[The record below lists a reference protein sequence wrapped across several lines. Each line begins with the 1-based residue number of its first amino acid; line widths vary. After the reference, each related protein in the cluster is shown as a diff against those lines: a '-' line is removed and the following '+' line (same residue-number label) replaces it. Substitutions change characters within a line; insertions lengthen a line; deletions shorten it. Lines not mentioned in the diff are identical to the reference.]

1 MKRTI
6 SKMLGIAALAIA
18 GIASSFI
25 AATPAQAS
33 ETILPPDH
41 GVTCARQDGGA
52 YPLNGNFFY
61 CGALTGTAKQNIIN
75 AAASMMSSFPSVQS
89 NLSGKVVQMYIFANT
104 VDAQS
109 YFWTGSSD
117 PAVIPSTTIK
127 QGFYN
132 AEIGTLG
139 ITYGA
144 QQVSMAYEKLA
155 TGSPFAYSSRTT
167 GQIIKTMFHEYGH
180 AIDRSSSGIYESESG
195 TAFGNFTERDQRYLT
210 NTAVSP
216 TAASLRA
223 SHSYFINPTAFVPA
237 GIKWHELYAQEF
249 AIKIAGVTGVGDPDT
264 VDTAAIAPY
273 FSCTQA
279 YMKGKLANP
288 SRQPT
293 KADFDSFGPTV
304 YARCVAPFVPAT
316 CTNVTSSGSYPYQ
329 TTALP
334 AAATGWYVYCGINPT
349 RFQTRSGDKLQTLP
363 TSNPPQWRQKFEVAG
378 YSLYVF
384 RDVAQAVSM
393 LGSAAVPASAQVAG
407 VLGFTQPQ
415 ILGNATQPFIAMF
428 EQVKQTNGTYVEHPN
443 TNDLFNYDSGLY
455 RESGREI
462 DQLAGSVGSVSSA
475 FRTRITGDITRF
487 NARNGCATSGPDS
500 TLWGSL
506 KTTICDTSGNKKAP
520 YIGVANLAIVRGL
533 TVAQLGSGAVKFPPD
548 YQAMFADTPAASNY
562 SLIWAELIGY
572 KRAGGNRGNDFAAMD
587 VWVNTIY
594 ACGKAYTADGYYINA
609 VAPTAACP

>member
-18 GIASSFI
+18 GIAGSFI
-25 AATPAQAS
+25 AATPAQAA
-33 ETILPPDH
+33 EADIYKH
-41 GVTCARQDGGA
+41 GVRCWVQELGTYPFDGHI
-52 YPLNGNFFY
+52 YY
-61 CGALTGTAKQNIIN
+61 CGAFVDPDRQTILN
-75 AAASMMSSFPSVQS
+75 AAASLMSSFPSVKS
-89 NLSGKVVQMYIFANT
+89 NLAGKNVEMYIFANV

-109 YFWTGSSD
+109 YFWNGSSD
-117 PAVIPSTTIK
+117 PNVIPSTAIK

-132 AEIGTLG
+132 AEIGTRG
-139 ITYGA
+139 ITYGDIK
-144 QQVSMAYEKLA
+144 VSMVFEKKA
-155 TGSPFAYSSRTT
+155 TGSPFEYDPQST
-167 GQIIKTMFHEYGH
+167 GQIIKAMFHEYGH
-180 AIDRSSSGIYESESG
+180 ALDRASAGVYDSAPG

-216 TAASLRA
+216 TAASLRS
-223 SHSYFINPTAFVPA
+223 SHAYFINPPVAM
-237 GIKWHELYAQEF
+237 KWRDLFAQEF
-249 AIKIAGVTGVGDPDT
+249 AIKAAVVTGVGTPDLA
-264 VDTAAIAPY
+264 DTAAINPY

-279 YMKGKLANP
+279 YMRGKVANP

-316 CTNVTSSGSYPYQ
+316 CTNVTSSGNYPYQ

-349 RFQTRSGDKLQTLP
+349 RFKTRSGDNLQNLP

-520 YIGVANLAIVRGL
+520 YVGVANLAIVRGL

-548 YQAMFADTPAASNY
+548 YQAMFADVPVASNY